1 MAKRFKALKDIPEEA
16 QESSL
21 TDIAASS
28 ESGDTVGN
36 GLPEADNMETVND
49 VSLEQQPASAGL
61 PNVEKMSSVISSR
74 VVTSVRRLL
83 EERQQRIIKEE
94 DEERKQGKLTLNEA
108 LNKLTVQYEDTLVR
122 CKAAIGLYDNF
133 TEAVKRLDKETER
146 SKIQI
151 NQIMQRLDAIGKE
164 NGTNPTTPV
173 PFPPLPK
180 SYNEIMRFVFKDI
193 PLYCMRR
200 ISHSRH
206 VRQFV
211 VLSIL
216 CLWSVSM
223 GLTCFIAYDN
233 ARLNTI
239 EKKYILL
246 RDFSRLDERT
256 SQRAD
261 YIEWLYS
268 DEDEH
273 RQEIDELWQ
282 KRQQRLINKQ
292 QK

>member
-1 MAKRFKALKDIPEEA
+1 MGKKFKALKDMPEEIL
-16 QESSL
+16 EN
-21 TDIAASS
+21 IAASS
-28 ESGDTVGN
+28 ESCVTSGDN
-36 GLPEADNMETVND
+36 LSEADNMEAVND
-49 VSLEQQPASAGL
+49 RSWGQQPALFGL
-61 PNVEKMSSVISSR
+61 PNVEKMSAVISSR

-94 DEERKQGKLTLNEA
+94 DEERKQGKKTLNEA
-108 LNKLTVQYEDTLVR
+108 LNELTSQYDDVLKR
-122 CKAAIGLYDNF
+122 CNAALDLYDNF
-133 TEAVKRLDKETER
+133 KEAAKKLDEETER
-146 SKIQI
+146 SK
-151 NQIMQRLDAIGKE
+151 NQSNQFMQRLDAIGKE
-164 NGTNPTTPV
+164 SSVPPTTSLS
-173 PFPPLPK
+173 FPPLPK
-180 SYNEIMRFVFKDI
+180 SYYEIMRFVFKDI

-200 ISHSRH
+200 IIHSRH

-211 VLSIL
+211 VLFML

-223 GLTCFIAYDN
+223 GFTCLVAYDN

-256 SQRAD
+256 SQRAN

-282 KRQQRLINKQ
+282 QRQQRLNNK
-292 QK
+292 K

>member
-1 MAKRFKALKDIPEEA
+1 MGKKFKALKDMPEEIL
-16 QESSL
+16 EN
-21 TDIAASS
+21 IAASS
-28 ESGDTVGN
+28 ESSVTSGDN
-36 GLPEADNMETVND
+36 LSEADNMEAVND
-49 VSLEQQPASAGL
+49 RSLGQQPALFGL
-61 PNVEKMSSVISSR
+61 PNVEKMSAVISSR

-94 DEERKQGKLTLNEA
+94 DKERKQGKKTLNEA
-108 LNKLTVQYEDTLVR
+108 LNELTSQYDDVLKR
-122 CKAAIGLYDNF
+122 CNAALDLYDNF
-133 TEAVKRLDKETER
+133 KEAAKKLDKETER
-146 SKIQI
+146 SK
-151 NQIMQRLDAIGKE
+151 NQSNQFMQRLDAIGKE
-164 NGTNPTTPV
+164 SSVPPTTSLS
-173 PFPPLPK
+173 FPPLPK
-180 SYNEIMRFVFKDI
+180 SYYEIMRFVFKDI

-200 ISHSRH
+200 IIHSRH

-211 VLSIL
+211 VLFML

-223 GLTCFIAYDN
+223 GFTCLVAYDN

-256 SQRAD
+256 SQRAN

-282 KRQQRLINKQ
+282 QRQQRLNNK
-292 QK
+292 K

>member
-1 MAKRFKALKDIPEEA
+1 MGKKFKALKDMPEEIL
-16 QESSL
+16 EN
-21 TDIAASS
+21 IAASS
-28 ESGDTVGN
+28 ESSVTSGDN
-36 GLPEADNMETVND
+36 LSEADNMEAVND
-49 VSLEQQPASAGL
+49 RSLGQQPALFGL
-61 PNVEKMSSVISSR
+61 PNVEKMSAVISSR

-83 EERQQRIIKEE
+83 EERQQRIIKDE
-94 DEERKQGKLTLNEA
+94 DEERKQGKKTLNEA
-108 LNKLTVQYEDTLVR
+108 LNELTSQYDDVLKR
-122 CKAAIGLYDNF
+122 CNAALDLYDNF
-133 TEAVKRLDKETER
+133 KEAAKKLDEETER
-146 SKIQI
+146 SK
-151 NQIMQRLDAIGKE
+151 NQSNQFMQRLDAIGKE
-164 NGTNPTTPV
+164 SSVPPTTSLS
-173 PFPPLPK
+173 FPPLPK
-180 SYNEIMRFVFKDI
+180 SYYDIMRFVFKDI

-200 ISHSRH
+200 IIHSRH

-211 VLSIL
+211 VLSML

-223 GLTCFIAYDN
+223 GVTCLVAYDN

-256 SQRAD
+256 SQRAN

-282 KRQQRLINKQ
+282 QRQQRLNNK
-292 QK
+292 K

>member
-1 MAKRFKALKDIPEEA
+1 MGKKFKALKDMPEEIL
-16 QESSL
+16 EN
-21 TDIAASS
+21 IAASS
-28 ESGDTVGN
+28 ESSVTSGDN
-36 GLPEADNMETVND
+36 LSEADNMEAVND
-49 VSLEQQPASAGL
+49 RSLGQQPALFGL
-61 PNVEKMSSVISSR
+61 PNVEKMSAVISSR

-94 DEERKQGKLTLNEA
+94 DEERKQGKKTLNEA
-108 LNKLTVQYEDTLVR
+108 LNELTSQYDDVLKR
-122 CKAAIGLYDNF
+122 CNAALDLYDNF
-133 TEAVKRLDKETER
+133 KEAAKKLDEETER
-146 SKIQI
+146 SK
-151 NQIMQRLDAIGKE
+151 NQSNQFMQRLDAIGKE
-164 NGTNPTTPV
+164 SSVPPTTSLS
-173 PFPPLPK
+173 FPPLPK
-180 SYNEIMRFVFKDI
+180 SYYEIMRFVFKDI

-200 ISHSRH
+200 IIHSRH

-211 VLSIL
+211 VLSML

-223 GLTCFIAYDN
+223 GVTCFIAYDN

-246 RDFSRLDERT
+246 RDFSRLNDRT

-273 RQEIDELWQ
+273 RQEIDELW
-282 KRQQRLINKQ
+282 KMRQQRLINKK

>member
-1 MAKRFKALKDIPEEA
+1 MGKKFKALKDMPEEIL
-16 QESSL
+16 EN
-21 TDIAASS
+21 IAASS
-28 ESGDTVGN
+28 ESSVTSGDN
-36 GLPEADNMETVND
+36 LSEADNMEAVND
-49 VSLEQQPASAGL
+49 RSLGQQPALFGL
-61 PNVEKMSSVISSR
+61 PNVEKMSAVISSR

-94 DEERKQGKLTLNEA
+94 DEERKQGKKTLNEA
-108 LNKLTVQYEDTLVR
+108 LNELTSQYDDVLKR
-122 CKAAIGLYDNF
+122 CNAALDLYDNF
-133 TEAVKRLDKETER
+133 KEAAKKLDEETER
-146 SKIQI
+146 SK
-151 NQIMQRLDAIGKE
+151 NQSNQFMQRLDAIGKE
-164 NGTNPTTPV
+164 SSVPPTTSLS
-173 PFPPLPK
+173 FPPLPK
-180 SYNEIMRFVFKDI
+180 SYYEIMRFVFKDI

-200 ISHSRH
+200 IIHSRH

-211 VLSIL
+211 VLSML

-223 GLTCFIAYDN
+223 GGTCLVAYDN

-256 SQRAD
+256 SQRAN

-282 KRQQRLINKQ
+282 QRQQRLNNK
-292 QK
+292 K

>member
-1 MAKRFKALKDIPEEA
+1 MGKKFKALKDMPEEIL
-16 QESSL
+16 EN
-21 TDIAASS
+21 IAASS
-28 ESGDTVGN
+28 ESSVTSGDN
-36 GLPEADNMETVND
+36 LSEADNMEAVND
-49 VSLEQQPASAGL
+49 RSLGQQPALFGL
-61 PNVEKMSSVISSR
+61 PNVEKMSAVISSR

-94 DEERKQGKLTLNEA
+94 DEERKQGKKTLNEA
-108 LNKLTVQYEDTLVR
+108 LNELTSRYDDVLKR
-122 CKAAIGLYDNF
+122 CNAALDLYDNF
-133 TEAVKRLDKETER
+133 KEAAKKLDEETER
-146 SKIQI
+146 SK
-151 NQIMQRLDAIGKE
+151 NQSNQFMQRLDAIGKE
-164 NGTNPTTPV
+164 SSVPPTTSLS
-173 PFPPLPK
+173 FPPLPK
-180 SYNEIMRFVFKDI
+180 SYYEIMRFVFKDI

-200 ISHSRH
+200 IIHSRH

-211 VLSIL
+211 VLSML

-223 GLTCFIAYDN
+223 GVTCLVAYDN

-256 SQRAD
+256 SQRAN

-282 KRQQRLINKQ
+282 QRQQRLNNK
-292 QK
+292 K

>member
-1 MAKRFKALKDIPEEA
+1 MGKKFKALKDMPEEIL
-16 QESSL
+16 EN
-21 TDIAASS
+21 IAASS
-28 ESGDTVGN
+28 ESSVTSGDN
-36 GLPEADNMETVND
+36 LSEADNMEAVND
-49 VSLEQQPASAGL
+49 RSLGQQPALFGL
-61 PNVEKMSSVISSR
+61 PNVEKMSAVISSR

-94 DEERKQGKLTLNEA
+94 DEERKQGKKTLNEA
-108 LNKLTVQYEDTLVR
+108 LNELTSQYDDVLKR
-122 CKAAIGLYDNF
+122 CNAALDLYDNF
-133 TEAVKRLDKETER
+133 KEASKKLDKETER
-146 SKIQI
+146 SK
-151 NQIMQRLDAIGKE
+151 NQSNQFMQRLDAIGKE
-164 NGTNPTTPV
+164 SSVPPTTSLS
-173 PFPPLPK
+173 FPPLPK
-180 SYNEIMRFVFKDI
+180 SYYEIMRFVFKDI

-200 ISHSRH
+200 IIHSRH

-211 VLSIL
+211 VLFML

-223 GLTCFIAYDN
+223 GFTCLVAYDN

-256 SQRAD
+256 SQRAN

-282 KRQQRLINKQ
+282 QRQQRLNNK
-292 QK
+292 K

>member
-1 MAKRFKALKDIPEEA
+1 MGKKFKALKDMPEEIL
-16 QESSL
+16 EN
-21 TDIAASS
+21 IAASS
-28 ESGDTVGN
+28 ESSVTSGDN
-36 GLPEADNMETVND
+36 LSEADNMEAVND
-49 VSLEQQPASAGL
+49 RSLGQQPALFGL
-61 PNVEKMSSVISSR
+61 PNVEKMSAVISSR

-94 DEERKQGKLTLNEA
+94 DEERKQGKKTLNEA
-108 LNKLTVQYEDTLVR
+108 LNELTSQYDDVLKR
-122 CKAAIGLYDNF
+122 CNAALDLYDNF
-133 TEAVKRLDKETER
+133 KEAAKKLDEETER
-146 SKIQI
+146 SK
-151 NQIMQRLDAIGKE
+151 NQSNQFMQRLDAIGKE
-164 NGTNPTTPV
+164 SSVPPTTSLS
-173 PFPPLPK
+173 FPPLPK
-180 SYNEIMRFVFKDI
+180 SYYEIMRFVFKDI

-200 ISHSRH
+200 IIHSRH

-211 VLSIL
+211 VLSML

-223 GLTCFIAYDN
+223 GVTCLVAYDN

-256 SQRAD
+256 SQRAN

-282 KRQQRLINKQ
+282 QRQQRLNNK
-292 QK
+292 K

>member
-1 MAKRFKALKDIPEEA
+1 MGKKFKALKDMPEEIL
-16 QESSL
+16 EN
-21 TDIAASS
+21 IAASS
-28 ESGDTVGN
+28 ESSVTSGDN
-36 GLPEADNMETVND
+36 LSEADNMEAVND
-49 VSLEQQPASAGL
+49 RSLGQQPALFGL
-61 PNVEKMSSVISSR
+61 PNVEKMSAVISSR

-94 DEERKQGKLTLNEA
+94 DEERKQGKKTLNEA
-108 LNKLTVQYEDTLVR
+108 LNELTSQYDDVLKR
-122 CKAAIGLYDNF
+122 CNAALDLYDNF
-133 TEAVKRLDKETER
+133 KEAAKKLDEETER
-146 SKIQI
+146 SK
-151 NQIMQRLDAIGKE
+151 NQSNQFMQRLDAIGKE
-164 NGTNPTTPV
+164 SSVPPTTSLS
-173 PFPPLPK
+173 FPPLPK
-180 SYNEIMRFVFKDI
+180 SYYEIMRFVFKDI

-200 ISHSRH
+200 IIHSRH

-211 VLSIL
+211 VLSML

-223 GLTCFIAYDN
+223 GVTCLVAYDN

-246 RDFSRLDERT
+246 RDFSRLNERT
-256 SQRAD
+256 SQRAN

-282 KRQQRLINKQ
+282 QRQQRLNNK
-292 QK
+292 K

>member
-1 MAKRFKALKDIPEEA
+1 MGKKFKALKDMPEEIL
-16 QESSL
+16 EN
-21 TDIAASS
+21 IAASS
-28 ESGDTVGN
+28 ESSVTSGDN
-36 GLPEADNMETVND
+36 LSEADNMEAVND
-49 VSLEQQPASAGL
+49 RSLGQQPALFGL
-61 PNVEKMSSVISSR
+61 PNVEKMSAVISSR

-94 DEERKQGKLTLNEA
+94 DVERKQGKKTLNEA
-108 LNKLTVQYEDTLVR
+108 LNELTSQYDDVLKR
-122 CKAAIGLYDNF
+122 CNAALDLYDNF
-133 TEAVKRLDKETER
+133 KEAAKKLDEETER
-146 SKIQI
+146 SK
-151 NQIMQRLDAIGKE
+151 NQSNQFMQRLDAIGKE
-164 NGTNPTTPV
+164 SSVPPTTSLS
-173 PFPPLPK
+173 FPPLPK
-180 SYNEIMRFVFKDI
+180 SYYEIMRFVFKDI

-200 ISHSRH
+200 IIHSRH

-211 VLSIL
+211 VLSML

-223 GLTCFIAYDN
+223 GVTCLVAYDN

-256 SQRAD
+256 SQRAN

-282 KRQQRLINKQ
+282 QRQQRLNNK
-292 QK
+292 K

>member
-1 MAKRFKALKDIPEEA
+1 MGKKFKALKDMPEEIL
-16 QESSL
+16 EN
-21 TDIAASS
+21 IAASS
-28 ESGDTVGN
+28 ESSVTSGDN
-36 GLPEADNMETVND
+36 LSEADNMEAVND
-49 VSLEQQPASAGL
+49 RSLGQQPALFGL
-61 PNVEKMSSVISSR
+61 PNVEKMSAVISSR

-94 DEERKQGKLTLNEA
+94 DEERKQGKKTLNEA
-108 LNKLTVQYEDTLVR
+108 LNELTSQYDDVLKR
-122 CKAAIGLYDNF
+122 CNAALDLYDNF
-133 TEAVKRLDKETER
+133 KEAAKKLDKETER
-146 SKIQI
+146 SK
-151 NQIMQRLDAIGKE
+151 NQSNQFMQRLDAIGKE
-164 NGTNPTTPV
+164 SSVPPTTSLS
-173 PFPPLPK
+173 FPPLPK
-180 SYNEIMRFVFKDI
+180 SYYEIMRFVFKDI

-200 ISHSRH
+200 IIHSRH

-211 VLSIL
+211 VLFML

-223 GLTCFIAYDN
+223 GVTCLVAYDN

-256 SQRAD
+256 SQRAN

-282 KRQQRLINKQ
+282 QRQQRLNNK
-292 QK
+292 K

>member
-1 MAKRFKALKDIPEEA
+1 MGKKFKALKDMPEEIL
-16 QESSL
+16 EN
-21 TDIAASS
+21 IAASS
-28 ESGDTVGN
+28 ESSVTSGEN
-36 GLPEADNMETVND
+36 LSEADNMEAVND
-49 VSLEQQPASAGL
+49 RSLGQQPALFGL
-61 PNVEKMSSVISSR
+61 PNVEKMSAVISSR

-94 DEERKQGKLTLNEA
+94 DEERKQGKKTLNEA
-108 LNKLTVQYEDTLVR
+108 LNELTSQYDDVLKR
-122 CKAAIGLYDNF
+122 CNAALDLYDNF
-133 TEAVKRLDKETER
+133 KEAAKKLDEETER
-146 SKIQI
+146 SK
-151 NQIMQRLDAIGKE
+151 NQSNQFMQRLDAIGKE
-164 NGTNPTTPV
+164 SSVPPTTSLS
-173 PFPPLPK
+173 FPPLPK
-180 SYNEIMRFVFKDI
+180 SYYEIMRFVFKDI

-200 ISHSRH
+200 IIHSRH

-211 VLSIL
+211 VLSML

-223 GLTCFIAYDN
+223 GVTCLVAYDN

-256 SQRAD
+256 SQRAN

-282 KRQQRLINKQ
+282 QRQQRLNNK
-292 QK
+292 K

>member
-1 MAKRFKALKDIPEEA
+1 MGKKFKALKDMPEEIL
-16 QESSL
+16 EN
-21 TDIAASS
+21 IAASS
-28 ESGDTVGN
+28 ESSVTSGDN
-36 GLPEADNMETVND
+36 LSEADNMEAVND
-49 VSLEQQPASAGL
+49 RSLGQQPALFGL
-61 PNVEKMSSVISSR
+61 PNVEKMSAVISSR

-94 DEERKQGKLTLNEA
+94 DEERKQGKKTLNEA
-108 LNKLTVQYEDTLVR
+108 LNELTSQYDDVLKR
-122 CKAAIGLYDNF
+122 CNAALDLYDNF
-133 TEAVKRLDKETER
+133 KEAAKKLDEETER
-146 SKIQI
+146 SK
-151 NQIMQRLDAIGKE
+151 NQSNQFMQRLDAIGKE
-164 NGTNPTTPV
+164 SSMPPTTSLS
-173 PFPPLPK
+173 FPPLPK
-180 SYNEIMRFVFKDI
+180 SYYEIMRFVFKDI

-200 ISHSRH
+200 IIHSRH

-211 VLSIL
+211 VLSML

-223 GLTCFIAYDN
+223 GVTCLVAYDN

-256 SQRAD
+256 SQRAN

-282 KRQQRLINKQ
+282 QRQQRLNNK
-292 QK
+292 K

>member
-1 MAKRFKALKDIPEEA
+1 MGKKFKALKDMPEEIL
-16 QESSL
+16 EN
-21 TDIAASS
+21 IAASS
-28 ESGDTVGN
+28 ESSVTSDDN
-36 GLPEADNMETVND
+36 LSEADNMEAVND
-49 VSLEQQPASAGL
+49 RSLGQQPALFGL
-61 PNVEKMSSVISSR
+61 PNVEKMSAVISSR

-94 DEERKQGKLTLNEA
+94 DEERKQGKKTLNEA
-108 LNKLTVQYEDTLVR
+108 LNELTSQYDDVLKR
-122 CKAAIGLYDNF
+122 CNAALDLYDNF
-133 TEAVKRLDKETER
+133 KEAAKKLDEETER
-146 SKIQI
+146 SK
-151 NQIMQRLDAIGKE
+151 NQSNQFMQRLDAIGKE
-164 NGTNPTTPV
+164 SSVPPTTSLS
-173 PFPPLPK
+173 FPPLPK
-180 SYNEIMRFVFKDI
+180 SYYEIMRFVFKDI

-200 ISHSRH
+200 IIHSRH

-211 VLSIL
+211 VLFML
-216 CLWSVSM
+216 CLWSVSI
-223 GLTCFIAYDN
+223 GFTCLVAYDN

-256 SQRAD
+256 SQRAN

-282 KRQQRLINKQ
+282 QRQQRLNNK
-292 QK
+292 K

>member
-1 MAKRFKALKDIPEEA
+1 MGKKFKALKDMPEEIL
-16 QESSL
+16 EN
-21 TDIAASS
+21 IAASS
-28 ESGDTVGN
+28 ESSVTSGDN
-36 GLPEADNMETVND
+36 LSEADNMEAVND
-49 VSLEQQPASAGL
+49 RSLGQQPALFGL
-61 PNVEKMSSVISSR
+61 PNVEKMSAVISSR

-94 DEERKQGKLTLNEA
+94 DEERKQGKKTLNEA
-108 LNKLTVQYEDTLVR
+108 LNELTSQYDDVLKR
-122 CKAAIGLYDNF
+122 CNAALDLYDNLK
-133 TEAVKRLDKETER
+133 EAAKKLDKETER
-146 SKIQI
+146 SK
-151 NQIMQRLDAIGKE
+151 NQSNQFMQRLDTIGKE
-164 NGTNPTTPV
+164 SSVPPTTSLS
-173 PFPPLPK
+173 FPPLPK
-180 SYNEIMRFVFKDI
+180 SYYEIMRFVFKDI

-200 ISHSRH
+200 IIHSRH

-211 VLSIL
+211 VLFML

-223 GLTCFIAYDN
+223 GFTCLVAYDN

-256 SQRAD
+256 SQRAN

-282 KRQQRLINKQ
+282 QRQQRLNNK
-292 QK
+292 K

>member
-1 MAKRFKALKDIPEEA
+1 MGKKFKALKDMPEEIL
-16 QESSL
+16 EN
-21 TDIAASS
+21 IAASS
-28 ESGDTVGN
+28 ESCVTSGDN
-36 GLPEADNMETVND
+36 LSEADNMEAVND
-49 VSLEQQPASAGL
+49 RSLGQQPALFGL
-61 PNVEKMSSVISSR
+61 PNVEKISAVISSR

-94 DEERKQGKLTLNEA
+94 DEERKQGKKTLNEA
-108 LNKLTVQYEDTLVR
+108 LNELTSQYDDVLKR
-122 CKAAIGLYDNF
+122 CNAALDLYDNF
-133 TEAVKRLDKETER
+133 KEAAKKLDEETER
-146 SKIQI
+146 SK
-151 NQIMQRLDAIGKE
+151 NQSNQFMQRLDAIGKE
-164 NGTNPTTPV
+164 SSVPPTTSLS
-173 PFPPLPK
+173 FPPLPK
-180 SYNEIMRFVFKDI
+180 SYYEIMRFVFKDI

-200 ISHSRH
+200 IIHSRH

-211 VLSIL
+211 VLFML

-223 GLTCFIAYDN
+223 GFTCLVAYDN

-256 SQRAD
+256 SQRAN

-282 KRQQRLINKQ
+282 QRQQRLNNK
-292 QK
+292 K